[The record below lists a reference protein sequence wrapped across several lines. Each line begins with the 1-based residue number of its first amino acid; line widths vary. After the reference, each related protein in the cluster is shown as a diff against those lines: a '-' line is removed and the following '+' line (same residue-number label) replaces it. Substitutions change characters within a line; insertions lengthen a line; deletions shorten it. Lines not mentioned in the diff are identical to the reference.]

1 MRLGLLLTLLLSF
14 NISFSQSNITAYLD
28 NLNSA
33 KNDSEKIVTYRTI
46 FNHYQYTNPDSAT
59 YFLNQ
64 GLSYF
69 TKRQYKYGMARI
81 MMLLAYIDVNEG
93 RMETGKLRENAALQI
108 FLELNKPADIANVYN
123 SLGVIEGKNSNFDAA
138 TKLFLKALK
147 VYDSLKDI
155 KGLRTTYMKLGVVN
169 ERYNNLDKAL
179 AYYTKALEIGR
190 NIHDLKNDLNLY
202 NDVGIIYGK
211 KGDNATA
218 VKWFDSALKK
228 CDDPEFIG
236 IKTLTLMNY
245 GIVLDHMNDEDKALK
260 YLNEA
265 LILAQS
271 SGQLEDYV
279 RINLNIASIL
289 GKNNPRQALIS
300 LLEGLKTARQIGQK
314 SLQIEI
320 LDAIIEINKKL
331 HDYKNALVAM
341 EERKD
346 MQDSVYGLQKAR
358 AVANLQSLYEL
369 NKSNERVRELE
380 LAERKNTEQKNV
392 IIIVALILSASLLT
406 LVFQYRKL
414 RMLNRQL
421 FKREAELEKSNTEK
435 DKLFSII
442 GHDLRGPIAN
452 IPQILEISTEE
463 SITPEEKTFLLESLK
478 EHSIASLDTLD
489 KLLYWGQMQIKG
501 LGINKVPIRAYDNI
515 QGVLKLVRN
524 AAEQKHIVILNKVN
538 KDIRAIADPA
548 HFDFIIRN
556 LIGNAIKF
564 TNENGAI
571 ELNADDHTHKG
582 EIVFSIKENGIG
594 MSKEQQA
601 HIFDAFS
608 NSTLGTA
615 NERGTS
621 LGLMLCKEFIL
632 ENGGNIWVESE
643 EGKGSTF
650 YFSLKTSL

>member
-1 MRLGLLLTLLLSF
+1 
-14 NISFSQSNITAYLD
+14 
-28 NLNSA
+28 
-33 KNDSEKIVTYRTI
+33 
-46 FNHYQYTNPDSAT
+46 
-59 YFLNQ
+59 
-64 GLSYF
+64 
-69 TKRQYKYGMARI
+69 
-81 MMLLAYIDVNEG
+81 
-93 RMETGKLRENAALQI
+93 
-108 FLELNKPADIANVYN
+108 
-123 SLGVIEGKNSNFDAA
+123 
-138 TKLFLKALK
+138 
-147 VYDSLKDI
+147 
-155 KGLRTTYMKLGVVN
+155 LRTTYMKLGVVN

-179 AYYTKALEIGR
+179 AYCTKAIEIGK

-211 KGDNATA
+211 KGDNVTA
-218 VKWFDSALKK
+218 IKWFDSALKK
-228 CDDPEFIG
+228 CDGPEFIE
-236 IKTLTLMNY
+236 IKTLTLMNL
-245 GIVLDHMNDEDKALK
+245 GIVFDHMNDGGKALK

-265 LILAQS
+265 LVLTKN
-271 SGQLEDYV
+271 SGQSENYV
-279 RINLNIASIL
+279 RINLNIASIV
-289 GKNNPRQALIS
+289 GKTDPQQALVS

-320 LDAIIEINKKL
+320 LDAIIEVNKKL
-331 HDYKNALVAM
+331 HDYKNALTAM
-341 EERKD
+341 EERKAL
-346 MQDSVYGLQKAR
+346 QDSVYGLQKAKT
-358 AVANLQSLYEL
+358 VANLQSLYEL

-380 LAERKNTEQKNV
+380 IAEKKNIEQKNV

-406 LVFQYRKL
+406 LVFQYRRL
-414 RMLNRQL
+414 RMLNKQL
-421 FKREAELEKSNTEK
+421 FKREADLQKSNTEK

-452 IPQILEISTEE
+452 IPQILEISNEE
-463 SITPEEKTFLLESLK
+463 SITHEERTFLLESLK
-478 EHSIASLDTLD
+478 EHSVASLDTLD

-501 LGINKVPIRAYDNI
+501 LGINKVPIKAYDNI
-515 QGVLKLVRN
+515 QGVLKLVKN
-524 AAEQKHIVILNKVN
+524 SAEQKHILISNKVN
-538 KDIRAIADPA
+538 KDIYTFADPA

-571 ELNADDHTHKG
+571 EVDANDCTHNG
-582 EIVFSIKENGIG
+582 EIVFSIKDNGVG

-643 EGKGSTF
+643 EGKGTTF

>member
-1 MRLGLLLTLLLSF
+1 MRFGLLITLLLSF
-14 NISFSQSNITAYLD
+14 NFSFSQSSISVSLSK
-28 NLNSA
+28 LNSA
-33 KNDSEKIVTYRTI
+33 RNDSEKVVAYRAI
-46 FNHYQYTNPDSAT
+46 FDHYQYSNPDSAI

-64 GLSYF
+64 GLTYF
-69 TKRQYKYGMARI
+69 TKHQYKYGIARI
-81 MMLLAYIDVNEG
+81 TMLLAYIDVNEG
-93 RMETGKLRENAALQI
+93 RMEIGKLRENVALEI
-108 FLELNKPADIANVYN
+108 FRELNKPADVANVYN
-123 SLGVIEGKNSNFDAA
+123 GLGVIEGKNSNFDAA
-138 TKLFLKALK
+138 TKLFLRALE

-179 AYYTKALEIGR
+179 AYYNKAIEIGE
-190 NIHDLKNDLNLY
+190 NTHDLKNDLNLY
-202 NDVGIIYGK
+202 NDVGIVYGK
-211 KGDNATA
+211 KGDNVTA
-218 VKWFDSALKK
+218 IKWFDSALKK
-228 CDDPEFIG
+228 CTGPEFIG
-236 IKTLTLMNY
+236 IRTLTLMNL
-245 GIVLDHMNDEDKALK
+245 GIVFDHINNEVEALK

-265 LILAQS
+265 LLLTKN
-271 SGQLEDYV
+271 SGQQEDYI
-279 RINLNIASIL
+279 RINLNIASIV
-289 GKNNPRQALIS
+289 GKSNPKQALSS

-320 LDAIIEINKKL
+320 LDAIIEVNKKL
-331 HDYKNALVAM
+331 HDYKNALAAM
-341 EERKD
+341 EERKEL
-346 MQDSVYGLQKAR
+346 QDSVYGLQKAK

-369 NKSNERVRELE
+369 NKSNERVKELE
-380 LAERKNTEQKNV
+380 RAERNNTEQKDV

-414 RMLNRQL
+414 RMLNKQL
-421 FKREAELEKSNTEK
+421 LKREAELQKSNTEK

-501 LGINKVPIRAYDNI
+501 LGINKVPIRVYDNI
-515 QGVLKLVRN
+515 QSVLKLVKN

-538 KDIRAIADPA
+538 KDIRAIADTT

-564 TNENGAI
+564 TNENGVI
-571 ELNADDHTHKG
+571 ELDADDRTCRG
-582 EIVFSIKENGIG
+582 EIVFSIKDNGVG

-632 ENGGNIWVESE
+632 ENGGDIWVESE
-643 EGKGSTF
+643 EGKGTTF
-650 YFSLKTSL
+650 YFSLKAGL